1 MDKNFLEFWGNYL
14 IAVARGQSQLE
25 DLTRWIGRG
34 FDGAENL
41 SAQFSKIYGL
51 EIGSPDDPSY
61 SENWEKA
68 AEAFRQS
75 FREFSEQTGWIPKS
89 DYTALE
95 EENRAL
101 KDKITDLES
110 TIARLR
116 DLLDKPGVDQSLALK
131 VFQDLI
137 DKQGAEFQKLMQNLS
152 ADEKDPR

>member
-34 FDGAENL
+34 FDGTENL
-41 SAQFSKIYGL
+41 SAQFKKIYGL
-51 EIGSPDDPSY
+51 DRLSPEDPSY
-61 SENWEKA
+61 AEDWEKA

-101 KDKITDLES
+101 KGKISDLES

-137 DKQGAEFQKLMQNLS
+137 DKQGAEFQRLMKNLS
-152 ADEKDPR
+152 AGKKDPR